1 MELDNRNHHKCLW
14 SIYQARQTRLLIE
27 IHVQS
32 YVALLFS
39 RRSFRAFK
47 SKLHSSTFRHPFFL
61 LVCKSFDC
69 IQSIVHGGF
78 TVYQVICTRGRLRGR
93 ILALKKVGIVRP
105 VYMSSALTFKNRSR
119 DQVNQSLAQYLP
131 PLSIK
136 LFIIQ
141 ILYPCIPLHRRYLLI
156 ITYSNFALK
165 ETCLTSSLRETH
177 PSYLS
182 RSLGVF

>member
-1 MELDNRNHHKCLW
+1 MLKK
-14 SIYQARQTRLLIE
+14 QF
-27 IHVQS
+27 QS
-32 YVALLFS
+32 DVPLLFS
-39 RRSFRAFK
+39 RRSFRPFE
-47 SKLHSSTFRHPFFL
+47 SKLIVQLVPSSIFL

-69 IQSIVHGGF
+69 IQSIVHGGC

-105 VYMSSALTFKNRSR
+105 IYISSLLTFKNRSR
-119 DQVNQSLAQYLP
+119 DQVNLCLVQYLL

-141 ILYPCIPLHRRYLLI
+141 ILHPYIQSHRRYLLT

-177 PSYLS
+177 PSYLR